1 VSGPGAHVVQFYDG
15 VDFLCDRIA
24 EFAGQGLAADATVVL
39 FITAERRERVGARL
53 AALGLDAAA
62 LEQDGVL
69 LFRDAR
75 ASLSEF
81 MMGEVPDAARFDE
94 HVGQFVARLAE
105 RRSLRLYGE
114 MVDVLWRSGNP
125 VGALALED
133 LWNDLALVCPFELL
147 CAYDME
153 HFHDVD
159 GTTEL
164 LDVCERHHAV
174 VPAERYQPLDGYA
187 RQAQRIAV
195 LQQRAHALEAEVAER
210 RKLESALREALD
222 EQRRTQR
229 ELRAAKEAA
238 ERASGAKSEFLAVM
252 SHELRT
258 PLNAIIG
265 YHALL
270 DHGLGGPVSG
280 EQHLFLER
288 IRTSADQLLSLV
300 DQVLTQARME
310 SGTEQVAVESV
321 DFVQLAGEAV
331 ALLEPAAAQ
340 KGIAIELRE
349 PGAAVQGRTDGGKLR
364 QILLNLLSNAVK
376 FTSAGTVAVDISAAD
391 GRVHYAVSDTGVGI
405 APDDLERIFEP
416 FVQVDASHT
425 RSFGGSGLG
434 LAVSRR
440 LARLLDGDLSV
451 DSEPGAG
458 STFKLTVAQC
468 CRQPTELSR

>member
-1 VSGPGAHVVQFYDG
+1 
-15 VDFLCDRIA
+15 
-24 EFAGQGLAADATVVL
+24 
-39 FITAERRERVGARL
+39 
-53 AALGLDAAA
+53 
-62 LEQDGVL
+62 
-69 LFRDAR
+69 
-75 ASLSEF
+75 
-81 MMGEVPDAARFDE
+81 
-94 HVGQFVARLAE
+94 
-105 RRSLRLYGE
+105 
-114 MVDVLWRSGNP
+114 
-125 VGALALED
+125 
-133 LWNDLALVCPFELL
+133 
-147 CAYDME
+147 
-153 HFHDVD
+153 
-159 GTTEL
+159 
-164 LDVCERHHAV
+164 
-174 VPAERYQPLDGYA
+174 
-187 RQAQRIAV
+187 
-195 LQQRAHALEAEVAER
+195 
-210 RKLESALREALD
+210 
-222 EQRRTQR
+222 
-229 ELRAAKEAA
+229 
-238 ERASGAKSEFLAVM
+238 
-252 SHELRT
+252 
-258 PLNAIIG
+258 
-265 YHALL
+265 
-270 DHGLGGPVSG
+270 
-280 EQHLFLER
+280 
-288 IRTSADQLLSLV
+288 V